1 MKKNTNYSKE
11 DEIRLNKII
20 EALDSDIKRLKV
32 RRKNYKKQL
41 ILPASDCGNEFKYKK
56 AFNIA
61 IKYINTTVSSME
73 QSKENDELFRELKDI
88 INKYKLL

>member
-11 DEIRLNKII
+11 DEIRLKKII

-41 ILPASDCGNEFKYKK
+41 ILSGVGNSSS
-56 AFNIA
+56 FNKGIVEDDL
-61 IKYINTTVSSME
+61 I
-73 QSKENDELFRELKDI
+73 
-88 INKYKLL
+88 

>member
-11 DEIRLNKII
+11 DEIRLKKII

-41 ILPASDCGNEFKYKK
+41 ILSDVVKSSYCLDENIKGSDYKCLIQCESCK
-56 AFNIA
+56 
-61 IKYINTTVSSME
+61 KRM
-73 QSKENDELFRELKDI
+73 K
-88 INKYKLL
+88 